1 MAADSVSEVT
11 DEVAGFADG
20 SAAAAVASETAEVSF
35 QGRAAAAA
43 AAAAAVSS
51 VATVNEAVAQSCQAV
66 IVAVFVDVAVAAPSV
81 MGFVV
86 TTGVGTV
93 ATVSVV
99 CERS

>member
-1 MAADSVSEVT
+1 VAADSVSEVT

-35 QGRAAAAA
+35 QGRAAA

>member
-35 QGRAAAAA
+35 QGRAAAA

>member
-20 SAAAAVASETAEVSF
+20 SAAAAVASETAEVCF
-35 QGRAAAAA
+35 QGRAAA

-51 VATVNEAVAQSCQAV
+51 VATVNEVVAQSCQAV

>member
-1 MAADSVSEVT
+1 VAADSVSEVT

-43 AAAAAVSS
+43 ASS

-66 IVAVFVDVAVAAPSV
+66 IVAVFVDVAVAVAAPSV

>member
-43 AAAAAVSS
+43 AASS

>member
-1 MAADSVSEVT
+1 VAADSVSEVT

-35 QGRAAAAA
+35 QGRA

>member
-35 QGRAAAAA
+35 QGRA